1 MAVGSPNVD
10 GEVLRSDTCPLVRLK
25 LNACTT
31 AEPALGTS
39 TKPSLEAE
47 YVLLHATSVAIASRT
62 STASTQAH
70 LLDILRFISMFSCLH
85 SAASWPAGSG
95 SPKMAEISI
104 LIVYQESAGRA
115 NPTTTDWSLKA
126 AKKLYVAMPGSV

>member
-1 MAVGSPNVD
+1 LPGIGGAVFT
-10 GEVLRSDTCPLVRLK
+10 LDTFPLVRLK
-25 LNACTT
+25 LKACTT
-31 AEPALGTS
+31 AEPKLGTI
-39 TKPSLEAE
+39 TKPSDEAE
-47 YVLLHATSVAIASRT
+47 YELLHATSVAIASRT

-104 LIVYQESAGRA
+104 LLFIRKAQEEQTPPLQIGA
-115 NPTTTDWSLKA
+115 
-126 AKKLYVAMPGSV
+126 